1 MSDNAARTG
10 VFVVLG
16 CVGIAVVV
24 GMGVASWLFF
34 SAVKGGSVDE
44 VAQHLPSDTTSLA
57 VIRGVGDLAVEFR
70 EVLTLAETG
79 KSGNKDLEEIRR
91 EGQRVLG
98 FDPTSL
104 QAWMDSGLDFTRP
117 WAAATSARLEDME
130 RGIWTVWVPVSDA
143 ERVLAMVEQMVKE
156 AGGEHSVTSGEHL
169 IRSRNRD
176 RMAYR
181 LVEDFLV
188 ISFSPGHASAAQLRY
203 TPPADGESLSDQDA
217 FKDAVSAAGNDW
229 HVLNYGA
236 PVLVAQMLDEMARE
250 AGLPASALS
259 GLGLQS
265 YASTLHLANEAAS
278 VGYVLTHNDKAGLRP
293 ILPEKTQDTLG
304 KRIPGT
310 PYFVAR
316 ISLNPK
322 GVWTMLENN
331 PEMGRDLIRAREELS
346 GELDIDL
353 KTGVVDT
360 LEGNTA
366 LAVLQGGKLGFDIV
380 AYSDIEDGKR
390 FGETAE
396 KVVNKL
402 RFVTGGLLDVERG
415 DEGTW
420 ISMNDN
426 VLGLTEDHVV
436 FSTRPRTQIR
446 TQVVDGGGESY
457 LSRLPTDV
465 RSGMESGPAVYAYLD
480 VLAAIDGLK
489 GASRMVQGLLGTKAN
504 LAALDDVKQVLRG
517 AGLSLGQTDES
528 MNAKFVVYAGSE
540 GFSKGLVGL
549 VQKHGATGT
558 R

>member
-203 TPPADGESLSDQDA
+203 TPPADGRALFVELEFDDRDVTSPEVFPRPDGTTYVCGLSSRAPLPVDPAQVTSNADA
-217 FKDAVSAAGNDW
+217 DKTLRAMTACF
-229 HVLNYGA
+229 A
-236 PVLVAQMLDEMARE
+236 PTS
-250 AGLPASALS
+250 P
-259 GLGLQS
+259 
-265 YASTLHLANEAAS
+265 
-278 VGYVLTHNDKAGLRP
+278 P
-293 ILPEKTQDTLG
+293 
-304 KRIPGT
+304 
-310 PYFVAR
+310 
-316 ISLNPK
+316 
-322 GVWTMLENN
+322 
-331 PEMGRDLIRAREELS
+331 
-346 GELDIDL
+346 
-353 KTGVVDT
+353 
-360 LEGNTA
+360 
-366 LAVLQGGKLGFDIV
+366 
-380 AYSDIEDGKR
+380 
-390 FGETAE
+390 
-396 KVVNKL
+396 
-402 RFVTGGLLDVERG
+402 
-415 DEGTW
+415 
-420 ISMNDN
+420 
-426 VLGLTEDHVV
+426 
-436 FSTRPRTQIR
+436 PR
-446 TQVVDGGGESY
+446 S
-457 LSRLPTDV
+457 
-465 RSGMESGPAVYAYLD
+465 SGPPPVIGRCA
-480 VLAAIDGLK
+480 
-489 GASRMVQGLLGTKAN
+489 T
-504 LAALDDVKQVLRG
+504 
-517 AGLSLGQTDES
+517 TD
-528 MNAKFVVYAGSE
+528 Y
-540 GFSKGLVGL
+540 
-549 VQKHGATGT
+549 